1 LETAESQRHYRPNS
15 DTAFAIWGLNIY
27 LLNVVSRTRLNWSR
41 PLPRPLA
48 IPKVMK
54 LKTLTDVREL
64 LSHLPAHVRRKDITG
79 KLANLPTLR
88 AIAFPLERARVG
100 AILSSVGLGEDQ
112 RH

>member
-1 LETAESQRHYRPNS
+1 M
-15 DTAFAIWGLNIY
+15 
-27 LLNVVSRTRLNWSR
+27 VSRTRPNWSR

-54 LKTLTDVREL
+54 LKLINVREL
-64 LSHLPAHVRRKDITG
+64 LRHLPAHVRRKDITG